1 MTEVLVESGVEDLN
15 LLAGLPDEGSRPYWA
30 GIFATSIL
38 IHIFLF
44 SLAVQLPSFNVPSE
58 PRHQIILRRTP
69 LYLPRDV
76 LTQKSPNRQ
85 KVSKSIDLADLL
97 STPSQQP
104 QRAQRAASVKQ
115 FELPKQASPQKLAKA
130 VPQILPDAPKL
141 AVDQNPGPLPTG
153 ALNGLASPTPP
164 PPSPKRTETPF
175 QNIGSDVPA
184 NPHPSLKPP
193 ATGLESAIKD
203 LAKDSTGHHLILS
216 DDSPSPPTPVT
227 PAPGTLGSPSAHH
240 AAVELETDPQGA
252 DFRQYLAQILSI
264 VRTNWRRVIPES
276 ARQGTLRGRSTVQFI
291 VSRDGSIPKVV
302 IANSS
307 GSEALD
313 RAATAGLSMSNPLPP
328 LPADYKG
335 YQVRL
340 AFSFAYNM
348 PTQ

>member
-1 MTEVLVESGVEDLN
+1 MTEVVVENGVEDLN
-15 LLAGLPDEGSRPYWA
+15 LLAGLPDESSRPYWA
-30 GIFATSIL
+30 GIFATSVL
-38 IHIFLF
+38 IHLFLF
-44 SLAVQLPSFNVPSE
+44 LLAVQLPSFEVPSE
-58 PRHQIILRRTP
+58 TRHQVIIRRPP

-76 LTQKSPNRQ
+76 LTQKTPNQQ

-104 QRAQRAASVKQ
+104 QSAQRAASVKQ
-115 FELPKQASPQKLAKA
+115 FELPKQAALPKIAKA

-141 AVDQNPGPLPTG
+141 AVDQSSGPPPTG
-153 ALNGLASPTPP
+153 ALNGLAPPTPP
-164 PPSPKRTETPF
+164 PPTPKRTETPF
-175 QNIGSDVPA
+175 QNIGSDAPV
-184 NPHPSLKPP
+184 NPHPTLKPP
-193 ATGLESAIKD
+193 AMGVESAIKD
-203 LAKDSTGHHLILS
+203 LNQNSAGHRLLLS
-216 DDSPSPPTPVT
+216 DDSASAPTPA
-227 PAPGTLGSPSAHH
+227 APGTLGTSGAHH

-276 ARQGTLRGRSTVQFI
+276 VRLGTVRGRSTIEFI

-328 LPADYKG
+328 LPADFKG
-335 YQVRL
+335 FQVRL